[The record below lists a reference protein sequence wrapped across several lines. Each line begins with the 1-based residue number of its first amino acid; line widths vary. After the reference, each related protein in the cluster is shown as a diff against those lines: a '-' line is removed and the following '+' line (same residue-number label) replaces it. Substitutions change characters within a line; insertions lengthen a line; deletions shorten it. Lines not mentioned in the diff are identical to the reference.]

1 MYIEVVF
8 QNSIGEHYKKQFE
21 SFDNVLDY
29 LIEHD
34 NSLIS
39 WRKLLN

>member
-1 MYIEVVF
+1 MYIELLL
-8 QNSIGEHYKKQFE
+8 QNSVGEHYKKQFE

-29 LIEHD
+29 LIEQEC
-34 NSLIS
+34 SLIS